1 VAAALENQAMSD
13 ESVGKTLLVAI
24 GVAFA
29 CSLMVSSA
37 VIFLRPM
44 QLAYTRLLQNRVIIE
59 TAGLVSSLEVISDRE
74 VISRFLDL
82 DARIV
87 ELATGEFVEG
97 IDPLTFDQRKA
108 AVDPD
113 LSVAIPDSRDIAQL
127 TRRARFAPVYIL
139 TDGDDI
145 ERIVLPIHGQ
155 GMWSRIY
162 GYISLA
168 TDLNTVVAIRFY
180 EHGETPGVGDRI
192 QDPKWYA
199 QWSGKRLYDDAGAF
213 ALQVTGGDTASP
225 YQVDSISGATITAQ
239 GVGKFV
245 NYWLGDDGFGPFLSR
260 LRAIRSS
267 IDKEG

>member
-1 VAAALENQAMSD
+1 M
-13 ESVGKTLLVAI
+13 
-24 GVAFA
+24 
-29 CSLMVSSA
+29 
-37 VIFLRPM
+37 
-44 QLAYTRLLQNRVIIE
+44 
-59 TAGLVSSLEVISDRE
+59 
-74 VISRFLDL
+74 
-82 DARIV
+82 
-87 ELATGEFVEG
+87 EG

-145 ERIVLPIHGQ
+145 ERVVLPIHGQ

-162 GYISLA
+162 GYICLA

-245 NYWLGDDGFGPFLSR
+245 NYWLGEDGFGAFLCG
-260 LRAIRSS
+260 LLAMRSS
-267 IDKEG
+267 TDKEG